1 MDEDLRTIWCGN
13 LSEKVTEE
21 LLYELFLQSGPI
33 QKVSIPKDRDGKQR
47 SYGFVTFR
55 HTVSVPYALD
65 LFEGTALFDRV
76 LTMKTRNNIERPPQ
90 AHAQLQ
96 APAQLQTQQQHCFNM
111 GNELRTQE
119 ATAILNNAYQ
129 LRHQLLLGNLVP
141 NVSLCGFYPG
151 QEMVMYPSQVNA
163 WAKQDH
169 RRPPQGHSYQR
180 DRERERRDQRDRSYH
195 RDSSHRSHDHSRNSD
210 SRSDKRSYR

>member
-1 MDEDLRTIWCGN
+1 MDEDRRTVWCGN
-13 LSEKVTEE
+13 LSEKVTED

-55 HTVSVPYALD
+55 HTISVPYALD
-65 LFEGTALFDRV
+65 LFKGTALFDRV

-96 APAQLQTQQQHCFNM
+96 TQQQPCFNM
-111 GNELRTQE
+111 GNELKTQE
-119 ATAILNNAYQ
+119 ATAILNNPYQ
-129 LRHQLLLGNLVP
+129 LRHEISLGNMMP
-141 NVSLCGFYPG
+141 NVSLGGFYPG

-163 WAKQDH
+163 WVKQDD
-169 RRPPQGHSYQR
+169 RRPPRGHPYQR
-180 DRERERRDQRDRSYH
+180 DRKRERRDQRDRSYH
-195 RDSSHRSHDHSRNSD
+195 KDRHSSHRSHDHSRNSD
-210 SRSDKRSYR
+210 SRSDGRNYR